1 MKTVFTKEELQEQLK
16 ELKQQKSA
24 IRNKRVDA
32 LKKFSKGQNGAC
44 DIQDIDC
51 QIETIQD
58 KIEKLF

>member
-24 IRNKRVDA
+24 IQNKRVNA
-32 LKKFSKGQNGAC
+32 LKKFSNGQKGLNV
-44 DIQDIDC
+44 QDIEC